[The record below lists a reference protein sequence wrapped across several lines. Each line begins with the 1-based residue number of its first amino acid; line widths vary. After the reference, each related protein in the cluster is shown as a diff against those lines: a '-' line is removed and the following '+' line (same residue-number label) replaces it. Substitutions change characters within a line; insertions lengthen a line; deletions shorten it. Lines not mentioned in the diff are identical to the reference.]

1 MTFSAASLKSGRL
14 AWWVLWASL
23 AVHVPIAVV
32 AIRESTVI
40 VPGGDFDNYYKIG
53 TRPGRPYVDFPVE
66 FPVATAQAF
75 RTLAPLVGDRERFGV
90 ALVLLSMAADVAIVA
105 ALGWGWGVV
114 AAAGYAIMAI
124 PLLDLYLLRFDL
136 WPTVCAAIG
145 VAAWRRDR
153 RSLAAIAFVA
163 GAAFKLWPVMFLPM
177 LLVSP
182 DARRRIAPL
191 ATAMAAGLTVLAGW
205 LWIAGPS
212 GLYQVL
218 TFRGAHGWEVESTVG
233 AIWMIFDRSSMRVES
248 EAWRIGTTNGSI
260 AILLFVMGALPCLW
274 MIWRGA
280 RTRHV
285 GAGWAGGIGVLLF
298 MSALLSPQFAIW
310 LAPATGISWV
320 EKDRRIAVLTGL
332 VVFFTNLVFKSFN
345 PLMHGSPRALATLL
359 ARNLLLAILV
369 IDAARRLARAPI
381 VTETDPAGADAEAAS
396 HALSSSRAAT
406 R

>member
-191 ATAMAAGLTVLAGW
+191 ATAIAAGLTVLAGW

-381 VTETDPAGADAEAAS
+381 VTEPGPNGADAEAAS
-396 HALSSSRAAT
+396 HAMSAGGAT
-406 R
+406 IR